1 MIVVKVP
8 RQVNRWLKISKAEAY
23 RLLTKNSLLFLG
35 KSDWIAS
42 LSLKEILSDVETSD
56 LKSAINRN
64 FTKEKSW
71 IEVTRSNT
79 RELFLSNHTQIK
91 FVKYACYLQQISE
104 SEFVVLVANYRDDF
118 WPQEGKNNLLW
129 GYQVYYLDL
138 NDDL

>member
-1 MIVVKVP
+1 MVVKVP
-8 RQVNRWLKISKAEAY
+8 RKVNHWLKISKAEAY

-35 KSDWIAS
+35 KSDWISS
-42 LSLKEILSDVETSD
+42 LSLEEILSDVKTSD

-71 IEVTRSNT
+71 LQVTRSTT

-138 NDDL
+138 TDAL